1 MREFTKA
8 FFSYSLALSL
18 FGVKQMAN
26 ILTPAGRY
34 ENRGKAT
41 KAFGSL
47 TNATTDQFDETLQ
60 STFRALDKVQRG
72 VINLAFSFTMPS
84 PARGQ
89 ESGGREYEPEGLK
102 WSSEPQRWTDVMP
115 EEAPGL
121 QDDTEAEDAIQ
132 TRRAS

>member
-26 ILTPAGRY
+26 ILTPTGRY
-34 ENRGKAT
+34 DSRGKAT

-72 VINLAFSFTMPS
+72 VINLAFSFTTPFPS
-84 PARGQ
+84 SGQ
-89 ESGGREYEPEGLK
+89 GGGGREYEAEGLK

-115 EEAPGL
+115 EEGPG
-121 QDDTEAEDAIQ
+121 QDDTDADNV
-132 TRRAS
+132 